1 MKTSTKVGVA
11 LGLGLVVGGILG
23 IMYAP
28 AKGAETREIWSRN
41 RRNWRT
47 RFERGVKKGRTVL
60 SKMPERFDEEMGE

>member
-23 IMYAP
+23 ILYAP
-28 AKGAETREIWSRN
+28 AKGSETREIWSRN

-47 RFERGVKKGRTVL
+47 RFDRGMKKGRTVF
-60 SKMPERFDEEMGE
+60 SKMSDRVDEEMGE